1 MSPNPPNPALVKPM
15 QNAETATSIH
25 ACGVRC
31 RRVGTLLL
39 CRFQSVFQRVKLLLE
54 QLGPHLDFRV
64 YLADKSLHAGDH
76 LTSRG

>member
-15 QNAETATSIH
+15 QNAETATSSH

-31 RRVGTLLL
+31 RSVGTLLL

-64 YLADKSLHAGDH
+64 YLPDKSLYAGGH
-76 LTSRG
+76 LISGA